1 MLEKQYSNKLSLLGY
16 MVAYGSMERIRIE
29 QHFKT
34 PHSGQLTES
43 ESMRAGIRQ
52 MKATELPI
60 RQQMTIIN
68 KVSTKRSSG
77 TIVTLWLTV

>member
-1 MLEKQYSNKLSLLGY
+1 MLEKTIQQQIESSRSC
-16 MVAYGSMERIRIE
+16 MVAYRSIERIRIE
-29 QHFKT
+29 QHVKT
-34 PHSGQLTES
+34 PHSSQLTES

-77 TIVTLWLTV
+77 TIVTLSG